1 MTLHFDILQL
11 EAEGVRWVEA
21 VPSMDDAQARVRELI
36 VRTKCDYIIFNQ
48 RTANRTLVR
57 SADLGAESPL

>member
-11 EAEGVRWVEA
+11 ETEGVRWVEA
-21 VPSMDDAQARVRELI
+21 VPSMEDAQARVQELI
-36 VRTKCDYIIFNQ
+36 ACTKCDYIIFNQ
-48 RTANRTLVR
+48 RTANRTVVR